1 MAGFEQLGI
10 AAQRTAALRSGGIQE
25 ATPIQEGAIPVILQG
40 SDVICQAQTGTG
52 KTLAFLLPMLE
63 KIRADRDELQGLI
76 LTPTR
81 ELALQI
87 TTELKRWL
95 ASKEEFNVL
104 AIYGG
109 QDVESQMRKLKR
121 AVHIVV
127 ATPGRLL
134 DHMRR
139 GTISLGSVKMLVLDE
154 ADQMLH
160 LGFLSEVEEIMSHM
174 QYRKQTMLFSAT
186 MPAGVRS
193 LAARFMLE
201 PKDITVRAPQVTVKG
216 IRQLAVEVTDRNKQE
231 TLQRLIEEQA
241 PYLGVIFC
249 RTKKRASAL
258 NEALQNL
265 GFNSDEL
272 HGDLSQAKREQV
284 MKRFR
289 DAKLH
294 LLIATDVAA
303 RGLDVEGITHV
314 FNYDI
319 PENAEG
325 YIHRIGRTGRAGEQ
339 GMAITL
345 VSPHD
350 RLELAAI
357 EKGINQT
364 IPREKSRGL
373 VLPTGEVI
381 LQDATPDRQGSGNRK
396 PASRRG
402 TTSGKT
408 GSWENKGGRSNKQ
421 GRNSGGSFSGSKP
434 AYPRSGSGTRF
445 ASSTRG
451 GEARG
456 VASGFTRS
464 ESSRGSAG
472 MGWAMRVDSS
482 DRAEAGEQSAQ
493 GRGDSS
499 PRGGRGGAS
508 QRSGGEARGRG
519 GASQRP
525 GSDDRG
531 RSAGR
536 GGEGESRARGGS
548 AQRMDTGDRGRS
560 GAPRGESRGGFG
572 SAQRMDTGDRGRSG
586 APRGESRGGFGLAQR
601 SESGER
607 RGSAGRGEAA
617 DRFGSGAPRTGS
629 GERSGAP
636 QFPNSGGSKHRT
648 SQRSDSRG
656 GRPSF
661 GSSSGGGRSSSNGAR
676 GGRSGGGGGKPSSGG
691 RRPR

>member
-10 AAQRTAALRSGGIQE
+10 AAERSAALRSGGIQE

-40 SDVICQAQTGTG
+40 NDVICQAQTGTG

-63 KIRADRDELQGLI
+63 RIRADRDELQGLI

-95 ASKEEFNVL
+95 ASRDEFNVL
-104 AIYGG
+104 AVYGG

-134 DHMRR
+134 DHIRR
-139 GTISLGSVKMLVLDE
+139 GTIALGSVKMLVLDE

-160 LGFLSEVEEIMSHM
+160 MGFLSEVEEILSNM

-231 TLQRLIEEQA
+231 TLQRLIEEHA

-265 GFNSDEL
+265 GLNSDEL

-289 DAKLH
+289 DAKIH
-294 LLIATDVAA
+294 LLVATDVAA
-303 RGLDVEGITHV
+303 RGLDVEGVTHV

-339 GMAITL
+339 GLAITL

-373 VLPTGEVI
+373 VLPTGEFI
-381 LQDATPDRQGSGNRK
+381 PQDATPDRQGSGSRK

-402 TTSGKT
+402 ASSGKQ
-408 GSWENKGGRSNKQ
+408 GAWENKGGRSNQQ
-421 GRNSGGSFSGSKP
+421 GRGRGGSKP
-434 AYPRSGSGTRF
+434 EYPRSGSGTRS
-445 ASSTRG
+445 ASSARG
-451 GEARG
+451 GESRG
-456 VASGFTRS
+456 GASGFTRS
-464 ESSRGSAG
+464 DSSRGSAG
-472 MGWAMRVDSS
+472 MGWAMRVDAN
-482 DRAEAGEQSAQ
+482 DRAEASEPFAQ
-493 GRGDSS
+493 GERGGAARRGDSGA
-499 PRGGRGGAS
+499 RGGRGG
-508 QRSGGEARGRG
+508 GDARGRG
-519 GASQRP
+519 GSSQRP
-525 GSDDRG
+525 TSGGRG

-536 GGEGESRARGGS
+536 SEGESRGRGAS

-560 GAPRGESRGGFG
+560 AGTPRGEARGFG
-572 SAQRMDTGDRGRSG
+572 APQR
-586 APRGESRGGFGLAQR
+586 P
-601 SESGER
+601 ESGER
-607 RGSAGRGEAA
+607 GGYVSRGESAE
-617 DRFGSGAPRTGS
+617 RFGSSAPRTGS
-629 GERSGAP
+629 RERTGAP

-656 GRPSF
+656 GRPGF
-661 GSSSGGGRSSSNGAR
+661 GSSGGGGGRSSSNGGAR
-676 GGRSGGGGGKPSSGG
+676 GGRSSGGSGKPSSGG
-691 RRPR
+691 RRSR